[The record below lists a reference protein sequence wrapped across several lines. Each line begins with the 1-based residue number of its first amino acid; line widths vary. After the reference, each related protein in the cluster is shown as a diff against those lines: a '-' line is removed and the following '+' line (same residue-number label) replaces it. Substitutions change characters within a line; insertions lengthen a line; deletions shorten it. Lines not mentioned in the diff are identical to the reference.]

1 VSDGEEEKM
10 FFLRRSRVRGH
21 GEGVLLENSG
31 RIVRKHVSVPAHLE
45 KKIMTRIG
53 LYGLGL
59 LVVLMQGAGQLH
71 AADPKGTEKEKA
83 AEKSGDMARALPF
96 VGTVSSVDLTGHTF
110 ALNGKA
116 KERVFK
122 VTDKTEILM
131 DGKPV
136 SLNAMT
142 VGAKV
147 QGSAMKYET
156 DWEARKVTIGA
167 KETSKAQKK

>member
-1 VSDGEEEKM
+1 M
-10 FFLRRSRVRGH
+10 FFLRRSWVRGL
-21 GEGVLLENSG
+21 GEGVPLENSG
-31 RIVRKHVSVPAHLE
+31 RNLSRHLGVPAHLE
-45 KKIMTRIG
+45 EKIMTRIG

-71 AADPKGTEKEKA
+71 AADPKGAEKDKA

-96 VGTVSSVDLTGHTF
+96 VGTVSSVDVTGHTF

-136 SLNAMT
+136 TLSAMT
-142 VGAKV
+142 VGVKV
-147 QGSAMKYET
+147 QGSAIKHET
-156 DWEARKVTIGA
+156 DWEAKKVTIGA
-167 KETSKAQKK
+167 KEASGAQKK

>member
-1 VSDGEEEKM
+1 M
-10 FFLRRSRVRGH
+10 
-21 GEGVLLENSG
+21 
-31 RIVRKHVSVPAHLE
+31 
-45 KKIMTRIG
+45 MRIG

-59 LVVLMQGAGQLH
+59 LVVLTQGVGHLR
-71 AADPKGTEKEKA
+71 AADPKGAEKDKA
-83 AEKSGDMARALPF
+83 AEKPGDMAKALPF
-96 VGTVSSVDLTGHTF
+96 VGTVSSVDVGGRAF

-136 SLNAMT
+136 SLSAMS

-147 QGSAMKYET
+147 QGSAIKHET
-156 DWEARKVTIGA
+156 DWEAKKVTIGA
-167 KETSKAQKK
+167 KEAAGAPPK